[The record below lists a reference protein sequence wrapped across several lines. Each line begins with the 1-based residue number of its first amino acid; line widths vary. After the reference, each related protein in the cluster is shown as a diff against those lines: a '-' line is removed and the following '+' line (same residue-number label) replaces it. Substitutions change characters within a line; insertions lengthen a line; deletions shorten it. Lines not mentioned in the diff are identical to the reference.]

1 MEKITSLQNSGIKR
15 VVRLRTKKSRDAKGQ
30 TIVEGVREVR
40 QALKAGLRV
49 AGVYVCR
56 DGFYHCP
63 DDLIAAM
70 EAAHIRVFDCACS
83 VYGKMAYGDRK
94 EGVLALVEPPEH
106 SLAGLT
112 LSDAPL
118 IVVMERVEKPGN
130 LGAVLRTCDGAGVE
144 ALLVCDELTDVYNP
158 NVVRSSLGAA
168 FTVPTVTCSS
178 REALEFLRSRGIRTF
193 ATVVQSTDKYFN
205 KEMSGPCAI
214 VLGSEQ
220 DGLSDFWLR
229 QADEKVR
236 IPMKGSMDS
245 LNVSVSAAIM
255 IYEAVRQRS
264 VIPGSEAT
272 KDRDN

>member
-15 VVRLRTKKSRDAKGQ
+15 VVRLRTKKTREAKGL
-30 TIVEGVREVR
+30 TLVEGIREVR
-40 QALKAGLRV
+40 QALKAGLRF

-56 DGFYHCP
+56 EGTYHCP
-63 DDLIAAM
+63 DDLIAEL
-70 EAAHIRVFDCACS
+70 EARQIRVFDCVCS

-94 EGVLALVEPPEH
+94 EGVLALVDQPDH
-106 SLAGLT
+106 TLAGLK
-112 LSDAPL
+112 LSEKPL

-144 ALLVCDELTDVYNP
+144 ALLVCDELTDIYNP

-168 FTVPTVTCSS
+168 FTVPTVMCSS
-178 REALEFLRSRGIRTF
+178 REALEFLRARGVCTV
-193 ATVVQSTDKYFN
+193 AAVVQASEEYF
-205 KEMSGPCAI
+205 KKDLAASCAI

-229 QADEKVR
+229 NADVQVR

-255 IYEAVRQRS
+255 VYEAVRQRW
-264 VIPGSEAT
+264 IG
-272 KDRDN
+272 KDS